1 MKKRAVADC
10 FSAQNLRSFVIMTLG
25 TLATSVGIYFFKF
38 PNHFSTGGVTGIAVI
53 LNGLFPAVSS
63 GLFVAII
70 NVALLILGLCTLGKG
85 FTFKTVYCSLLLS
98 FSLTA
103 LEWILPLDAS
113 VTGDAMLDLCFSV
126 LLPAIGSAFLFNVS
140 ASTGGTDIVAMLL
153 KKHTSMQI
161 GTALFCVDFLIAV
174 SNAFV
179 FGIATGLY
187 SLLGLLAKALVVD
200 QVIESINLSKYF
212 FVVTKEEEKV
222 CAFIREDL
230 KRGAT
235 VWASRGAYTHDERSV
250 VLTVLNR
257 AQAIRLRRF
266 VKEADP
272 SSFVIISNTSEI
284 IGKGFREI

>member
-1 MKKRAVADC
+1 M
-10 FSAQNLRSFVIMTLG
+10 
-25 TLATSVGIYFFKF
+25 
-38 PNHFSTGGVTGIAVI
+38 P
-53 LNGLFPAVSS
+53 
-63 GLFVAII
+63 
-70 NVALLILGLCTLGKG
+70 
-85 FTFKTVYCSLLLS
+85 
-98 FSLTA
+98 
-103 LEWILPLDAS
+103 
-113 VTGDAMLDLCFSV
+113 
-126 LLPAIGSAFLFNVS
+126 
-140 ASTGGTDIVAMLL
+140 
-153 KKHTSMQI
+153 I
-161 GTALFCVDFLIAV
+161 GTALFCVDILIAV

-187 SLLGLLAKALVVD
+187 SMLGLLAKALVVD

-212 FVVTKEEEKV
+212 FVVTKEEERV

-230 KRGAT
+230 KRSAT
-235 VWASRGAYTHDERSV
+235 VWSSRGAYTHDERSV